1 MERTVAVEI
10 QSEVGKLEAVILHRP
25 GPEVSHMTPA
35 TAERALYSDILNQGV
50 VAQEY
55 DQFQGVL
62 AGRARTYLVRDLLA
76 GIVKDDLAR
85 ATLIDR
91 ICRQENVP
99 ELTHSLRDLEPA
111 DVTRC
116 LIEGVPLVRDN
127 LTRFLSPER
136 FGLPPLHNFFFTRD
150 AAMAVGKRVLIGKMA
165 SKVRSREALIMEAI
179 FEFHP
184 ELRAETLNP
193 ARLDADGPE
202 VTLEGGDVLVARHDV
217 LLVGIGARTS
227 THAVDFLLEHL
238 APGPEP
244 HHILVQELPRE
255 PESFIHLDMAF
266 TLLDRDACLVYA
278 PLILDH
284 NHYETVHIR
293 LEGGKVA
300 QIRSVENLMT
310 GLRDVGM
317 DLEPV
322 PCGDPDDQWVQ
333 EREQWHSGTN
343 VFAFAPG
350 KVIGY
355 ARNEHTI
362 EQLDRRG
369 FAVVPAADVIA
380 GRDDPDARGR
390 CVVTIGGSELARGG
404 GGCRCMTLPVARA
417 AVA

>member
-1 MERTVAVEI
+1 MRVEI

-50 VAQEY
+50 AVQEY

-62 AGRARTYLVRDLLA
+62 AGRARTYFVRDLLA
-76 GIVKDDLAR
+76 DIVQDDLAR
-85 ATLIDR
+85 ATLTER
-91 ICRQENVP
+91 VCRQEDVP
-99 ELTHSLRDLEPA
+99 ELTHALRDLEPA
-111 DVTRC
+111 EITRC

-127 LTRFLSPER
+127 LTRFLSSER

-193 ARLDADGPE
+193 ARLDTDRPE

-217 LLVGIGARTS
+217 LVVGIGARTS
-227 THAVDFLLEHL
+227 TQAVDFLLAHL
-238 APGPEP
+238 APGLEP
-244 HHILVQELPRE
+244 HYILVQELPRE

-266 TLLDRDACLVYA
+266 TLVDRDACLVYA
-278 PLILDH
+278 PLILDA
-284 NHYETVHIR
+284 NHYETVLIR

-300 QIRSVENLMT
+300 KIRSVENLMT
-310 GLRDVGM
+310 GLRSVGM
-317 DLEPV
+317 DLEPI

-355 ARNEHTI
+355 ARNEHTLA
-362 EQLDRRG
+362 QFDRRG
-369 FAVVPAADVIA
+369 FAVIPAADVVA
-380 GRDDPDARGR
+380 GRADPDARGR
-390 CVVTIGGSELARGG
+390 CIVTIGGSELARGG

>member
-1 MERTVAVEI
+1 MRVEV

-25 GPEVSHMTPA
+25 GAEVAHMTPA

-50 VAQEY
+50 AVQEY
-55 DQFQGVL
+55 DQLLGVL
-62 AGRARTYLVRDLLA
+62 EGRTRTYFVRDLLA
-76 GIVKDDLAR
+76 EVVKNDLAR
-85 ATLIDR
+85 ATLIER

-99 ELTHSLRDLEPA
+99 ELSHTLRDLEPA
-111 DVTRC
+111 EITRC

-127 LTRFLSPER
+127 LTRFLSQER

-193 ARLDADGPE
+193 ARLDTDRPE

-227 THAVDFLLEHL
+227 TQAVDFLLSHL

-244 HHILVQELPRE
+244 HHIFVQELPRE

-278 PLILDH
+278 PLILDG
-284 NHYETVHIR
+284 NHHETVHIR

-300 QIRSVENLMT
+300 KIRAVENLMT
-310 GLRDVGM
+310 GLRGVGL
-317 DLEPV
+317 DLEPI
-322 PCGDPDDQWVQ
+322 PCGDPEDQWVQ

-343 VFAFAPG
+343 FFAFAPG

-355 ARNEHTI
+355 ARNEHTL

-369 FAVVPAADVIA
+369 FAVLPAAEVIA
-380 GRDDPDARGR
+380 GRADPDGHAR
-390 CVVTIGGSELARGG
+390 CAVTIGGSELARGG

-417 AVA
+417 PLA

>member
-1 MERTVAVEI
+1 MRVEV

-50 VAQEY
+50 AVQEY
-55 DQFQGVL
+55 DQLQGVL
-62 AGRARTYLVRDLLA
+62 AGRARTYFVRDLLA
-76 GIVKDDLAR
+76 DIVKDPLGR

-99 ELTHSLRDLEPA
+99 ELTHELRDLEPA
-111 DVTRC
+111 EITRC

-127 LTRFLSPER
+127 LTRFLSAER

-184 ELRAETLNP
+184 ELRAETVNP
-193 ARLDADGPE
+193 ARLDADRPE

-227 THAVDFLLEHL
+227 THAVDFLLSHL

-278 PLILDH
+278 PLILEP

-300 QIRSVENLMT
+300 KIRSVDNLMA
-310 GLRDVGM
+310 GLRDVGL
-317 DLEPV
+317 DLEPI
-322 PCGDPDDQWVQ
+322 PCGDPEDQWVQ

-343 VFAFAPG
+343 FFAFAPG

-355 ARNEHTI
+355 ARNEHTLA
-362 EQLDRRG
+362 QFDRRG
-369 FAVVPAADVIA
+369 FTVIPAADVIA

-417 AVA
+417 ALA